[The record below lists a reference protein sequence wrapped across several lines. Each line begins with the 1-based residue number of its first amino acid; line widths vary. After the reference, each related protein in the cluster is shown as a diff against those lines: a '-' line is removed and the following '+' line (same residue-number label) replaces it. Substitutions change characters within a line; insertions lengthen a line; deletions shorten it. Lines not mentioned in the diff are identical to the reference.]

1 MLCLDGI
8 TPAPL
13 EMRRKLNS
21 VPRGQRNSCLV
32 PRVKLPNNLS
42 GQPVGPWRAS
52 PQERSLSLLRLLIK
66 NDFIM
71 KLPQIA
77 VLFLVVLEAA
87 AKNLETTV

>member
-1 MLCLDGI
+1 
-8 TPAPL
+8 
-13 EMRRKLNS
+13 
-21 VPRGQRNSCLV
+21 
-32 PRVKLPNNLS
+32 VKLPNNLT

-52 PQERSLSLLRLLIK
+52 PQECSLSLLRLLIK